1 MAEAGKKK
9 DAGTRMR
16 DLLRVGKG
24 FALLDVDTS
33 ATPGFDGGK
42 SAGKRALAE
51 GEKPLADLQE
61 RLFAEA
67 RGGGERSLL
76 LLIQGMDT
84 SGKGGIMRHVVGAV
98 DPQGVDLTA
107 FKKPTEEELEHSF
120 LWRVRNALPRPGQI
134 GVFDRS
140 HYEDVLVA
148 RVHGDVPEKVWR
160 ARYDE
165 INEFEADV
173 VAGGTPIVKVML
185 HISAGEQK
193 QRLLRRL
200 DRPDKHWKFDP
211 GDLDERE
218 HWEAY
223 QAAYQ
228 DALTSCSTEPAPW
241 YVVPADRKWYARL
254 AVQHL
259 LLGALRDMDPKWP
272 VADFDVEAERA
283 RLLAT

>member
-1 MAEAGKKK
+1 MK
-9 DAGTRMR
+9 DTGTPLR
-16 DLLRVGKG
+16 DLLRVGEG
-24 FALLDVDTS
+24 FRLQEVDTG

-42 SAGKRALAE
+42 SAGKRALAK
-51 GEKPLADLQE
+51 GAKPLADLQE

-84 SGKGGIMRHVVGAV
+84 SGKGGIMRHVMGAV

-107 FKKPTEEELEHSF
+107 FKKPTDEELEHSF
-120 LWRVRNALPRPGQI
+120 LWRVRRALPRPGQI

-148 RVHGDVPEKVWR
+148 RVHQDVPEEVWR

-165 INEFEADV
+165 INEFEAEV

-200 DRPDKHWKFDP
+200 DRPDKYWKFDP

-218 HWEAY
+218 HWDEY

-228 DALTSCSTEPAPW
+228 DALTSCSTEVAPW

-254 AVQHL
+254 AVHHL
-259 LLGALRDMDPKWP
+259 LLDALRDLDPKWP
-272 VADFDVEAERA
+272 AADFDVDAERA

>member
-1 MAEAGKKK
+1 MD
-9 DAGTRMR
+9 DAAARMR
-16 DLLRVGKG
+16 DLLRVGEA
-24 FALLDVDTS
+24 FRLQDVDTR

-42 SAGKRALAE
+42 AKGKRALAQ
-51 GEKPLADLQE
+51 GAKPLADLQE
-61 RLFAEA
+61 RFFAEA
-67 RGGGERSLL
+67 RGGGGRSVL

-84 SGKGGIMRHVVGAV
+84 SGKGGILRHVVGAV

-107 FKKPTEEELEHSF
+107 FKKPTEEELSHAF
-120 LWRVRNALPRPGQI
+120 LWRVRKALPRPGQI

-148 RVHGDVPEKVWR
+148 RVHGVVPEDVWR
-160 ARYDE
+160 SRYDE
-165 INEFEADV
+165 INSFEAEV
-173 VAGGTPIVKVML
+173 VQGGTVMVKVML
-185 HISAGEQK
+185 HISPQEQK
-193 QRLLRRL
+193 QRLLKRL

-218 HWEAY
+218 RWDEY

-228 DALTSCSTEPAPW
+228 EALTTCSTGIAPW

-254 AVQHL
+254 AVHHL
-259 LLGALRDMDPKWP
+259 LLEALREMDPKWP
-272 VADFDVEAERA
+272 AADFDVDAQRT

>member
-1 MAEAGKKK
+1 MK
-9 DAGTRMR
+9 DAGTRVR
-16 DLLRVGKG
+16 DLLRVGEG
-24 FALLDVDTS
+24 FRLEDVDAG

-42 SAGKRALAE
+42 AAGKRALAE
-51 GEKPLADLQE
+51 GGKPLADLQE

-67 RGGGERSLL
+67 RGGGGRSLL

-84 SGKGGIMRHVVGAV
+84 SGKGGILRHVVGAV

-107 FKKPTEEELEHSF
+107 FKKPTEEELSHGF

-148 RVHGDVPEKVWR
+148 RVHGVVPEEVWR
-160 ARYDE
+160 ERYEE
-165 INEFEADV
+165 INRFEAEV
-173 VAGGTPIVKVML
+173 VEAGTPIVKVML
-185 HISAGEQK
+185 HISPDEQK
-193 QRLLRRL
+193 QRLLQRL
-200 DRPDKHWKFDP
+200 DRPDKYWKFDP
-211 GDLDERE
+211 GDLNERE
-218 HWEAY
+218 RWAEY

-228 DALTSCSTEPAPW
+228 DALTLCSTRLAPW

-254 AVQHL
+254 AVNHL
-259 LLGALRDMDPKWP
+259 LLEALRDLDPKWP
-272 VADFDVEAERA
+272 GADFDVDAQRE

>member
-1 MAEAGKKK
+1 MKHT
-9 DAGTRMR
+9 GTPLR
-16 DLLRVGKG
+16 DLLRVGEG
-24 FALLDVDTS
+24 FRLQEVDTG

-42 SAGKRALAE
+42 SAGKRALAK
-51 GEKPLADLQE
+51 GAKPLADLQE

-84 SGKGGIMRHVVGAV
+84 SGKGGIMRHVMGAV

-107 FKKPTEEELEHSF
+107 FKKPTDEELEHSF
-120 LWRVRNALPRPGQI
+120 LWRVRRALPRPGQI

-148 RVHGDVPEKVWR
+148 RVHQDVPEEVWR

-165 INEFEADV
+165 INEFEAEV

-200 DRPDKHWKFDP
+200 DRPDKYWKFDP

-218 HWEAY
+218 HWDEY

-228 DALTSCSTEPAPW
+228 DALTSCSTEVAPW

-254 AVQHL
+254 AVHHL
-259 LLGALRDMDPKWP
+259 LLDALRDLDPKWP
-272 VADFDVEAERA
+272 AADFDVDAERA